1 MELKELR
8 ASIDVID
15 RQIVELFEKR
25 MDVSVGIAL
34 AKKEAGLP
42 IYDPKREEEKLKAIE
57 SLATKEEYK
66 PFLKDLYVNL
76 FAYSKELQNKVENN
90 EK

>member
-15 RQIVELFEKR
+15 KQIVELFEKR
-25 MDVSVGIAL
+25 MDVSVGIAK

-57 SLATKEEYK
+57 ALATKDEYK
-66 PFLKDLYVNL
+66 PFLRDLYNNL
-76 FAYSKELQNKVENN
+76 FSYSKELQNKVENN

>member
-42 IYDPKREEEKLKAIE
+42 IYDSKREEEKLKTIE
-57 SLATKEEYK
+57 SLATKDEYK
-66 PFLKDLYVNL
+66 PFLRELYTNL
-76 FAYSKELQNKVENN
+76 FEYSKELQNKVENN

>member
-25 MDVSVGIAL
+25 MDVSTGIAL

-42 IYDPKREEEKLKAIE
+42 IYDPKREEEKLKSIE
-57 SLATKEEYK
+57 SLATKDEYK
-66 PFLKDLYVNL
+66 PFLRELYTNL
-76 FAYSKELQNKVENN
+76 FEYSKELQNKVEND

>member
-1 MELKELR
+1 MR
-8 ASIDVID
+8 YV
-15 RQIVELFEKR
+15 
-25 MDVSVGIAL
+25 

>member
-25 MDVSVGIAL
+25 MDVSVGIAM
-34 AKKEAGLP
+34 AKKEAGLS